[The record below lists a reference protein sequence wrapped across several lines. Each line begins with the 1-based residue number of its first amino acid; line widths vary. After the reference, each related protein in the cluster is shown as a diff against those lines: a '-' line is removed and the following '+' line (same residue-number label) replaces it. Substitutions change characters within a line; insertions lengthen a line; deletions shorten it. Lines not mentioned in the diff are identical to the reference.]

1 MTATVSL
8 SQGQTPQTAKQL
20 TVTIAGGTAGDKLK
34 LLNGTVD
41 ITSNFDA
48 SLSSIPASGVVT
60 YTAKSGKYVGTELLS
75 ITAVL
80 TDNNLPITSGDPLL
94 CFIDS
99 TPPAI
104 VKVVQGNTPLTA
116 KQFTFTA
123 PELGDTITISTDNIN
138 NDITSKFTITNNNLS
153 NVFVANPDAFTGQE
167 KLNIIV
173 TLTDAAGNFSS
184 SSPLKATIDTTGPAA
199 PVLTSLSITKIN
211 QPIFYGSSELGS
223 TVKAF
228 QDGNLIGTAIAD
240 TKTGIFKLTPSA
252 YVSIGDSVIHL
263 SSTDV
268 SGNVSEQENA
278 VNFSIGGVGFEA
290 PYVVH
295 STATN
300 YTIAYNQG
308 VATLIDHTNQSADNL
323 INFNNILF
331 DDHSLSLST
340 LQKASTLKVSQFNDL
355 ATVYV
360 GYFNRAPDA
369 EGLTYWASREADG
382 MSLKDISKSFFY
394 QPETLAKYSFNLS
407 VNDFVTNTYQYVLG
421 RAPDSKGLAYWV
433 NQINNGSVQRDSFV
447 LSMINGAR
455 ATSGSPT
462 DAQYLSNK
470 AAVSYNFAVTNGLND
485 VSWASDVI
493 SNVTDA
499 ATTVAD
505 ANAKITNYANQA
517 NTAQASEF
525 VVKLLGIMA

>member
-1 MTATVSL
+1 M
-8 SQGQTPQTAKQL
+8 
-20 TVTIAGGTAGDKLK
+20 
-34 LLNGTVD
+34 
-41 ITSNFDA
+41 
-48 SLSSIPASGVVT
+48 
-60 YTAKSGKYVGTELLS
+60 
-75 ITAVL
+75 
-80 TDNNLPITSGDPLL
+80 
-94 CFIDS
+94 
-99 TPPAI
+99 
-104 VKVVQGNTPLTA
+104 
-116 KQFTFTA
+116 
-123 PELGDTITISTDNIN
+123 
-138 NDITSKFTITNNNLS
+138 
-153 NVFVANPDAFTGQE
+153 
-167 KLNIIV
+167 
-173 TLTDAAGNFSS
+173 
-184 SSPLKATIDTTGPAA
+184 
-199 PVLTSLSITKIN
+199 
-211 QPIFYGSSELGS
+211 
-223 TVKAF
+223 
-228 QDGNLIGTAIAD
+228 
-240 TKTGIFKLTPSA
+240 
-252 YVSIGDSVIHL
+252 
-263 SSTDV
+263 
-268 SGNVSEQENA
+268 
-278 VNFSIGGVGFEA
+278 
-290 PYVVH
+290 
-295 STATN
+295 
-300 YTIAYNQG
+300 
-308 VATLIDHTNQSADNL
+308 
-323 INFNNILF
+323 
-331 DDHSLSLST
+331 ST